1 MATIFTS
8 EEIYAKCTEFYGI
21 DFEETPFFKGEK
33 KIFFDLGPQFLLS
46 LNLVHIT
53 LPEYFTG

>member
-21 DFEETPFFKGEK
+21 DFEETPFFKSEK
-33 KIFFDLGPQFLLS
+33 KNFFDLGHSFC
-46 LNLVHIT
+46 
-53 LPEYFTG
+53 Y